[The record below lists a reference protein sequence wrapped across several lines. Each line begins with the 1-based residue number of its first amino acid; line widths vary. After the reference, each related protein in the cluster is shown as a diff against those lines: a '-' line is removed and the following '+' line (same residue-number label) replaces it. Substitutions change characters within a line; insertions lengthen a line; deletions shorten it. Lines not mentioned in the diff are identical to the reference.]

1 MIPAA
6 TDGKMHPPALSNS
19 QETNRPIKSRSLSLR
34 LETVSLEFNL
44 LLEISY
50 AIE

>member
-6 TDGKMHPPALSNS
+6 TDGKMHPPALSNT
-19 QETNRPIKSRSLSLR
+19 QETNRPISRSLG
-34 LETVSLEFNL
+34 LEAVSLEFNP